1 VNSTGLGPVLPGAT
15 IGIVGGGQL
24 GRMLALDARRLGYG
38 VAVLDPSA
46 QAAAAPIADVHIKAA
61 FNSADGLAELAGR
74 ADVVTFEV
82 EHITLDGVRQVGARC
97 PVRPSPAVLTVC
109 QHRGLEK
116 TFLRDHGFPVA
127 PWRDADSLASL
138 ETAARALGLP
148 CLVKIPFAGY
158 DGRGQA
164 RCPTLDD
171 LPAAAALGFD
181 RGPLIVERLI
191 PFTAELA
198 VIVARGLDG
207 AQRTYPVAHTV
218 HDEGILVAVSVPA
231 AIPPAVA
238 ERARALAESIAGALD
253 LVGVLAVEMF
263 MLERGEVLVNELAP
277 RPHNSGHYTIN
288 ACPTSQFEQ
297 HIRAICGLPLGATT
311 LLRPAAM
318 VNLLGDRR
326 GPARLAGIEQA
337 LKDPDVSLHL
347 YAKAESWPRRKLG
360 HVTALGEGPQQAL
373 ARARRAAAALRWESL
388 HARAHLGC

>member
-1 VNSTGLGPVLPGAT
+1 
-15 IGIVGGGQL
+15 
-24 GRMLALDARRLGYG
+24 MLALDARRLGYG
-38 VAVLDPSA
+38 VAVLDPST
-46 QAAAAPIADVHIKAA
+46 QAAAAQVADVHIKAA
-61 FNSADGLAELAGR
+61 FDSADGLAELAGR
-74 ADVVTFEV
+74 ADVVTFEL
-82 EHITLDGVRQVGARC
+82 EHAALDGVHQVEVRC
-97 PVRPSPAVLTVC
+97 PVRPSPAVLAVC

-127 PWRDADSLASL
+127 PWREADSLAAL
-138 ETAARALGLP
+138 ATAARALGLP

-158 DGRGQA
+158 DGRGQT
-164 RCPTLDD
+164 RCAALDD

-181 RGPLIVERLI
+181 RGPLIVERQI

-207 AQRTYPVAHTV
+207 RQRTYPVAQTV
-218 HDEGILVAVSVPA
+218 HDQGILVEVSVPA

-263 MLERGEVLVNELAP
+263 LLERGEVLVNELAP

-297 HIRAICGLPLGATT
+297 HVRAICGLPLGATT

-326 GPARLAGIEQA
+326 GPARLAGVEQA
-337 LKDPDVSLHL
+337 LEDPDVSLHL
-347 YAKAESWPRRKLG
+347 YGKAESWPRRKLG
-360 HVTALGEGPQQAL
+360 HVTALGESPEQAL
-373 ARARRAAAALRWESL
+373 ARARRAAAGLRWEL
-388 HARAHLGC
+388 LAAPARS